1 MTGLEQ
7 GISKRIDND
16 KKVETKQW
24 FEKLIQL
31 EEYVGELFSIN
42 YETAKVIIHDNE

>member
-1 MTGLEQ
+1 M
-7 GISKRIDND
+7 I

-31 EEYVGELFSIN
+31 EEYVGVTFFNKL
-42 YETAKVIIHDNE
+42 